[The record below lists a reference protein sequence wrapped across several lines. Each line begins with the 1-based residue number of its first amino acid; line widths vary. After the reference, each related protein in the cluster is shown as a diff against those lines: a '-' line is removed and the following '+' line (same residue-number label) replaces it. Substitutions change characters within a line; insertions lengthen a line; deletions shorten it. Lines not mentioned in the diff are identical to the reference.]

1 MKKKGKQVL
10 SALGLL
16 LAISGIM
23 ESTMASEHTALRD
36 RKNLERQKKKNAK
49 KPSYQ
54 TGPS

>member
-1 MKKKGKQVL
+1 MKKEGKQVL

-23 ESTMASEHTALRD
+23 ESTMVSEHTALRD
-36 RKNLERQKKKNAK
+36 RRKNAK